1 MNHCVLVRV
10 DTCHSLLPLFDD
22 VARGEESETEVQ
34 IEIDLNFS

>member
-22 VARGEESETEVQ
+22 VARGEESEALLYSIRFGLAE
-34 IEIDLNFS
+34 